1 MDQRTG
7 LSTGDAN
14 RVLGDMFVNDQDR
27 PQMPIDEGAAGSGTD
42 EFIRKKPIQCWSI
55 GRMAG
60 PGTAEFIMPTPL
72 KLKGK
77 FSYFGIKWDDHDV
90 ANARENNVVR
100 IDTDRGPHKLEIRQ
114 VNTSL
119 WSLGPIQRFTFNVSI
134 DAHSRFQV
142 ESDGSSFNLRVL

>member
-14 RVLGDMFVNDQDR
+14 RVSGDMFVNDQDQPR
-27 PQMPIDEGAAGSGTD
+27 MPIDNRT
-42 EFIRKKPIQCWSI
+42 
-55 GRMAG
+55 AG
-60 PGTAEFIMPTPL
+60 PETVEFVMPAPL
-72 KLKGK
+72 NLKGK

-90 ANARENNVVR
+90 ANAHENDVVR
-100 IDTDRGPHKLEIRQ
+100 IDTVRGSHKLEIRQ

-119 WSLGPIQRFTFNVSI
+119 WGLGSIQRFTFNVSV

-142 ESDGSSFNLRVL
+142 ESDGSSFILRVL